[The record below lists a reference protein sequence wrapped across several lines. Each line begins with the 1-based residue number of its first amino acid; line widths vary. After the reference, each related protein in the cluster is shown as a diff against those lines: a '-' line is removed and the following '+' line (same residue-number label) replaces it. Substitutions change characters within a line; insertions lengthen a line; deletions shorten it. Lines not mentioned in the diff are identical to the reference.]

1 MIFLRVRHAEFLCVR
16 HAGARWRAG
25 HPDDTN
31 ARSRKNAKGIAS
43 GRKQN
48 EGKKTKPSWKKTR
61 WKWVVCSYRLNA
73 PSAAAG
79 ERKATAMGT
88 KTVI

>member
-1 MIFLRVRHAEFLCVR
+1 MNFLRVRHAEFLCVR

-48 EGKKTKPSWKKTR
+48 EGKKNQAVLEKNT
-61 WKWVVCSYRLNA
+61 V
-73 PSAAAG
+73 
-79 ERKATAMGT
+79 EMGGL
-88 KTVI
+88 